1 MASPQESQKVAS
13 RSLKKLYD
21 FDPDVDTPVDV
32 AWVDMQN
39 YRTFQVAF
47 FRTVGVGNV
56 DGLRILANSS
66 PTGAGTDV
74 VVKVHALTAQPNAVG
89 DYVFLECQAEEVM
102 QEANDAGV
110 TGARYVTANI
120 EFATATDEGVV
131 MYELGSPR
139 FASDHL
145 TADVV
150 S

>member
-13 RSLKKLYD
+13 RMAVKQYD
-21 FDPDVDTPVDV
+21 FDPDVDTAVDV

-39 YRTFQVAF
+39 FRTLMVVF
-47 FRTVGVGNV
+47 FRTVGVGNL
-56 DGLRILANSS
+56 DGFRILANSS

-74 VVKVHALTAQPNAVG
+74 VVKVHALGSQPNAVG

-120 EFATATDEGVV
+120 EFATGTDEGVV
-131 MYELGSPR
+131 TYILGNPR
-139 FASDHL
+139 FAYDHL